1 MNINIQ
7 RTLDMTTQAFKAG
20 VNKDK
25 SDTAWGAARQVFAV
39 EWLKDHEDAT
49 LLRTPRDGNRADSP
63 LKAGMT
69 KDNVALW
76 NGLLANCEAQFSAS
90 DKAVL
95 KRGRMG
101 GDAKWKENLS
111 GEDQARFKSIRGKAN
126 SYTSKLAKAVDDE
139 LEKRAAIAAGDDPRL
154 VNAVNPRDSINNS
167 IEALRKKIAGANE
180 RQLFKASHNVALDL
194 LTKLGTIYK

>member
-1 MNINIQ
+1 
-7 RTLDMTTQAFKAG
+7 
-20 VNKDK
+20 
-25 SDTAWGAARQVFAV
+25 
-39 EWLKDHEDAT
+39 
-49 LLRTPRDGNRADSP
+49 
-63 LKAGMT
+63 
-69 KDNVALW
+69 
-76 NGLLANCEAQFSAS
+76 
-90 DKAVL
+90 
-95 KRGRMG
+95 MG

-167 IEALRKKIAGANE
+167 IEALRKKVAGANE